1 MGVRGLVLS
10 IGVATFAASGCTS
23 GGPASNPTAPR
34 STVEQQLWTIA
45 SKAAD
50 DADSDAASASA
61 VKTTYR
67 AALRLMTRHTVSGTT
82 DRPVWLIQIL
92 GTHAFSCECGVFPS
106 RSGDSAAHAA
116 ADNVW
121 QNYMLIVANGAGL
134 RMIAGADLYAERQP
148 IETLGRAI
156 DLHP

>member
-106 RSGDSAAHAA
+106 RSGDSTA
-116 ADNVW
+116 
-121 QNYMLIVANGAGL
+121 NYMLIVANGAGL
-134 RMIAGADLYAERQP
+134 RMIAGASLYAERQP